1 MLLKIGASIGRNCNG
16 NYVKSYR
23 EKLSTV
29 STGHLLFYITPFLQF
44 FIFVCKIILKDLDMC
59 FSQSTEPK
67 EISFEMFVFAKDCF
81 IHQIELL
88 TFAVR
93 RTHH

>member
-1 MLLKIGASIGRNCNG
+1 MLLKIGTSIGRNCNG

-44 FIFVCKIILKDLDMC
+44 FIFVCKIINFKRFGYVL
-59 FSQSTEPK
+59 FT
-67 EISFEMFVFAKDCF
+67 
-81 IHQIELL
+81 IH
-88 TFAVR
+88 
-93 RTHH
+93 RTKRNLF